1 MTHFEQRII
10 CVSCGLHAPFVHMR
24 GNIRKHF
31 SGTLLRFN
39 TTGYQTC
46 FQPITPILSRW
57 KCLCLLYAIS
67 FSLICQE
74 IHSKVP
80 FLLFFYT
87 GMHDCGWYQSYKSS
101 NDHWMSLLY
110 LVLIIKVNYNGQMP
124 DINIRKMWH
133 QIRYRKYNNLSYI
146 YFCNEIDKFI
156 GTIR

>member
-1 MTHFEQRII
+1 MWSPCSI
-10 CVSCGLHAPFVHMR
+10 CSYERQHKKV
-24 GNIRKHF
+24 F
-31 SGTLLRFN
+31 SGALLRFN

-57 KCLCLLYAIS
+57 KCLCLLYAMS

-80 FLLFFYT
+80 FLLFFT
-87 GMHDCGWYQSYKSS
+87 LACMIVGDTKATSQAMTTEWVCCI
-101 NDHWMSLLY
+101 LCFFR
-110 LVLIIKVNYNGQMP
+110 KVNYNGQMP

-156 GTIR
+156 RTIR